1 MSGTC
6 RPAVGV
12 EEFAADSTP
21 HWRYEMNDEKEPDAA
36 DAAIDDLE
44 VTDQDA
50 DRVRGG
56 DAVPVLSTVLK
67 TQNDTAKSTISNI
80 R

>member
-1 MSGTC
+1 
-6 RPAVGV
+6 
-12 EEFAADSTP
+12 
-21 HWRYEMNDEKEPDAA
+21 MNDEKEPDAA